1 MLLISVAA
9 LIFSSKAWALQN
21 PANQVLDA
29 KESITMTLSPQQ
41 CVALHEG
48 QQCFAEIS
56 ISWASPI
63 AKNYCLYSSQS
74 AKPITCWNN
83 SDQGAV
89 EYNLETSKNVQF
101 IMMQVLT
108 NQPNKLVAE
117 SELQVSW
124 VYKKKQKSRL
134 SWRLF

>member
-1 MLLISVAA
+1 MFIVSATA

-21 PANQVLDA
+21 PANQVLDV
-29 KESITMTLSPQQ
+29 EEPVQMTLSPQQ

-56 ISWASPI
+56 ISWASPS
-63 AKNYCLYSSQS
+63 ANNYCLYSSQL

-83 SDQGAV
+83 SNQGSV
-89 EYNLETSKNVQF
+89 EYNLETAKNVQF
-101 IMMQVLT
+101 ILMQVLT

-117 SELQVSW
+117 RELQVSW